1 MNNNIKKSGPR
12 YVCVCVYTDICTCTL
27 FSSLLGALLSL
38 LAMMI
43 QLTASCPP
51 SCVVCSED
59 ITLCQGLTYILAV
72 PASTKALIVTDG
84 SITSVEG
91 FNLSFLFNATLLR
104 LSANGITTIRDD
116 AFLGLRTLKTLLL
129 DQNQISSSSITYS
142 TFHELQKLQV
152 LVLSNNI
159 LSRIR
164 GIWFMSTKDLIRL
177 HLNGNQLMSITGES
191 FEMAK
196 LGKLR
201 ILDLSNNFI
210 SSIEK
215 RAFHGLAQ
223 LMEIDLSR
231 NRLAIIPDTFSSL
244 AQLSLLSLDQNSWNC
259 TCKLHD
265 LASFLRKYVNSS
277 SRMLRNADNVSCRAS
292 ENPSVTNLLEL
303 TEVNCKSALKH
314 PPGILEN
321 RRRNYGRDVALVAVF
336 SFLGN
341 GTPTPCQ
348 HICHLIYSE
357 ILLLLNHFMK
367 KCLMSSTLIYLISSL
382 INLVFVTGGVGLTCL
397 VLALFNRKFQHGK
410 ANEHSSGNCCCR
422 TLDESQCG
430 HEPRNYLTK
439 GYCNCHLT
447 RENEIKV
454 MSMLGSGRETP
465 LLKENSHQAT
475 VKAESKCTGLKMPL
489 RSIQKENE
497 QMKND
502 HFLCLNCRLLQSY
515 PPESSGIAAVPNEAD
530 GLCQKQ
536 FQRRVRS
543 PDNFG
548 QWEEDTQATRSE
560 DHHKL
565 NQGELFFLGT
575 GHRFCYYSSEGESY
589 GAVAM
594 ILYLLRKKNKLMG
607 QCKDL
612 PQSCLPLF
620 CIFPQEG
627 NPSSFWH
634 PRCRCSK
641 HLFSQCKRTPLHVL
655 SFNVCCFTG
664 IRSDTFCGRHSRA
677 ACVLAKEGLG
687 KHLANESCLSVS
699 KTEEDEDCL
708 KPYRLRQ
715 RHFITTS
722 SSAPDTPEES
732 KDHCVKEA
740 TLGSHGWRQDDPC
753 GSLERSKNISPQL
766 DNFLICKYIGCDKYR
781 NYPTEKKQ
789 NHGKNVKLDEGQS
802 EVKSKR
808 AGSSCMTDEE
818 MSLSPAIKRMYQPK
832 SVSFYVPDLTTI
844 KRVDVTSGLSGVRSP
859 ENKGQGKSIQGNLT
873 PALGRRLHCDSRA
886 KNEERKPPPTSAGP
900 GEKLIGFIQKHKMK
914 TKSRDSL
921 TVKLNLH
928 PFRKARI
935 QPEELLPKENKE
947 QCPSCRQAKLPH
959 ASTREDRRRR
969 TKTKS
974 ESEYS
979 VAAQKISECSKDIIY
994 SRESVGKL
1002 PEENGTDAVTVIS
1015 CPSKSVS
1022 HMTIAEGTSPAKLL
1036 QAQSCT
1042 RSSSLFSPN
1051 GTSRMTVSAI
1061 AVSPNHSLSVLQNEA
1076 NNIPAPVN
1084 SKELSE
1090 DITETAVLAFHQSS
1104 LMMAAQ
1110 EKDHSLSQTLFI
1122 EREGLSLQNATKD
1135 DNMQFQQIAENIM
1148 QGRNPKQFQKQQD
1161 KSLTVEDGL
1170 EGHKKAI
1177 ETESAQRNLVAVES
1191 HSFGEIPPSSRH
1203 QIPTEKDIN
1212 RFKSPVQFSS
1222 TLSKSQAAGC
1232 LTTKQLQ
1239 MPAKT
1244 NDMEVYGTKSQHQR
1258 ADFKAESNSEST
1270 KMFIPD
1276 TLMVSAG
1283 LKEEGV
1289 QTGNE
1294 WENNKCKTFHKN
1306 VVKVTI
1312 ISNTSNAPTS
1322 PETETHL
1329 ESNINLEMKNKVHM
1343 DNESDLQEAPNNQL
1357 DEHKEGKMPPATR
1370 QEHPLL
1376 SKLKDV
1382 SYEEQTEMPSLPYK
1396 THKAEISVSKPTL
1409 SPTSADCDKELPS
1422 QAEQS
1427 TANISKNIYPSLV
1440 LFKDKKPFSI

>member
-1 MNNNIKKSGPR
+1 
-12 YVCVCVYTDICTCTL
+12 
-27 FSSLLGALLSL
+27 
-38 LAMMI
+38 MI

-104 LSANGITTIRDD
+104 LSTNGITTIRDD

-164 GIWFMSTKDLIRL
+164 GIWFMSMKDLIRL

-215 RAFHGLAQ
+215 TAFHGLAQ

-231 NRLAIIPDTFSSL
+231 NRLAIIPDTFSTL
-244 AQLSLLSLDQNSWNC
+244 AQLSLLSLDQNWWNC

-336 SFLGN
+336 SFLG
-341 GTPTPCQ
+341 
-348 HICHLIYSE
+348 
-357 ILLLLNHFMK
+357 
-367 KCLMSSTLIYLISSL
+367 
-382 INLVFVTGGVGLTCL
+382 GVGLTCL

-454 MSMLGSGRETP
+454 MSMLGSGREMP

-515 PPESSGIAAVPNEAD
+515 PPESSGNAAVPNEAD

-560 DHHKL
+560 EHHKL
-565 NQGELFFLGT
+565 NQ
-575 GHRFCYYSSEGESY
+575 
-589 GAVAM
+589 
-594 ILYLLRKKNKLMG
+594 
-607 QCKDL
+607 
-612 PQSCLPLF
+612 
-620 CIFPQEG
+620 
-627 NPSSFWH
+627 
-634 PRCRCSK
+634 
-641 HLFSQCKRTPLHVL
+641 
-655 SFNVCCFTG
+655 G

-708 KPYRLRQ
+708 KPCRMRQ
-715 RHFITTS
+715 RHFITAS

-732 KDHCVKEA
+732 KDHCLQEA
-740 TLGSHGWRQDDPC
+740 ALGSHGSRQDDPC

-781 NYPTEKKQ
+781 NCPTEKKQ
-789 NHGKNVKLDEGQS
+789 SHGKNVKLDEGQS

-818 MSLSPAIKRMYQPK
+818 MPLSPAIKRMYQPK

-859 ENKGQGKSIQGNLT
+859 ENKRQGKSIQGSLS
-873 PALGRRLHCDSRA
+873 PALGRRLHCDSGA
-886 KNEERKPPPTSAGP
+886 KKEERKPSPTSAGP

-914 TKSRDSL
+914 TKSWDSL

-935 QPEELLPKENKE
+935 QPEELLPKGNKE
-947 QCPSCRQAKLPH
+947 QCPSCRHAKLSH

-969 TKTKS
+969 TKTKP

-994 SRESVGKL
+994 SRASVGKL
-1002 PEENGTDAVTVIS
+1002 PEENGTGAVTVIS

-1022 HMTIAEGTSPAKLL
+1022 HVAIAEGTSPAKLL
-1036 QAQSCT
+1036 QTQSCA
-1042 RSSSLFSPN
+1042 RSSPLFSPN

-1061 AVSPNHSLSVLQNEA
+1061 AVSPNHSLSVLQNAA

-1084 SKELSE
+1084 SKEHSE
-1090 DITETAVLAFHQSS
+1090 DITETAVLAFEQSS

-1110 EKDHSLSQTLFI
+1110 EKDHSLSQALFI
-1122 EREGLSLQNATKD
+1122 EREGLNLQNATKD
-1135 DNMQFQQIAENIM
+1135 DDMQFQQIAENIM
-1148 QGRNPKQFQKQQD
+1148 QGVSLKQFQKHQD
-1161 KSLTVEDGL
+1161 KSFTVEDGL
-1170 EGHKKAI
+1170 EGHKRAI
-1177 ETESAQRNLVAVES
+1177 ETESAQGNLVAVES

-1222 TLSKSQAAGC
+1222 TLSKSQAVGC

-1239 MPAKT
+1239 MPART
-1244 NDMEVYGTKSQHQR
+1244 NDMEVCGTKSQHQR

-1312 ISNTSNAPTS
+1312 ISNTSSVPTS
-1322 PETETHL
+1322 PETGNTHL
-1329 ESNINLEMKNKVHM
+1329 ESNINLEMNNKVHM

-1357 DEHKEGKMPPATR
+1357 DEGSRDHKEGKMPPATC

-1376 SKLKDV
+1376 AKLKDV
-1382 SYEEQTEMPSLPYK
+1382 SYEEQTEMPSLPYN
-1396 THKAEISVSKPTL
+1396 TNKAEISVSKPTL

-1427 TANISKNIYPSLV
+1427 KVNISKNIYSSLV